1 MGISRGRGRHAGRVT
16 ATAISVLAAIAV
28 SGVPAQA
35 KLIVGIGDQ
44 KTEMFSDPRF
54 AKLRIH
60 HARLVVPW
68 DALSIRWQRAEI
80 DAWMQ
85 AAHGAGVQPLI
96 AFTRSRRPRF
106 MRFRPSVARFGRT
119 FRKFRRRYPW
129 ARVFTP
135 WNEANHC
142 SQPTCRHPRA
152 AAQYY
157 NEMRRQ
163 CRSCKLV
170 AADVL
175 DAPNMVAWL
184 RAFRRYAH
192 GTPHLWGLHNYLDVN
207 RFRAS
212 GTRAMLAAVPGRI
225 WITEVGGIVSRRPRN
240 PKNAAHL
247 AGSPRHAAEATRWMF
262 HLARLSP
269 RIGRLYVYH
278 WNSLRGPRERWD
290 SGLIA
295 ANGQPRPAYRVFVHE
310 LRKTRRRGR

>member
-1 MGISRGRGRHAGRVT
+1 VT
-16 ATAISVLAAIAV
+16 ATAIGLLLALVGMSASA
-28 SGVPAQA
+28 AQA
-35 KLIVGIGDQ
+35 RLIVGIGDQ

-54 AKLRIH
+54 ARLRIH

-68 DALSIRWQRAEI
+68 DALNVTWQRAEV

-85 AAHGAGVQPLI
+85 AARDAHVQPLI
-96 AFTRSRRPRF
+96 AFTRSRRARL
-106 MRFRPSVARFGRT
+106 MRFRPSVARFART

-152 AAQYY
+152 AAEYY
-157 NEMRRQ
+157 DEMRRQ
-163 CRSCKLV
+163 CPRCTIV

-184 RAFRRYAH
+184 RAFRRHVH
-192 GTPHLWGLHNYLDVN
+192 GRPRLWGLHNYLDVN
-207 RFRAS
+207 RFRTS
-212 GTRAMLAAVPGRI
+212 GTRAMLATVPGRV

-240 PKNAAHL
+240 PRNAAHL

-290 SGLIA
+290 SGLIDA
-295 ANGQPRPAYRVFVHE
+295 RGRPRPAYRVFVRE
-310 LRKTRRRGR
+310 VYATRRRGR